1 MPCTL
6 YLSFMFR
13 RCFVILSLALFAC
26 ALVAQA
32 ATPPPAASGKGTKTQ
47 KSKPEKAVATEFSE
61 DVAKQALNRIRDG
74 LQGHNPRQ
82 MLSAFSRDQMDGY
95 YAFEDRLY
103 SYFDRYD
110 SFRAYFHIL
119 QTSME
124 NGRGVALAEWQ
135 IEGTPRSGPTERHEG
150 QVRFEF
156 ASGAKGWQI
165 VEFSPRDFFR

>member
-1 MPCTL
+1 
-6 YLSFMFR
+6 MFR
-13 RCFVILSLALFAC
+13 RCFVVLSLALFAC
-26 ALVAQA
+26 ALVAQTS
-32 ATPPPAASGKGTKTQ
+32 TPTPAVSGKAAKTK

-82 MLSAFSRDQMDGY
+82 MLSAFSPDQMDGY

-103 SYFDRYD
+103 SYFNRYD
-110 SFRAYFHIL
+110 SIRAYFHIL
-119 QTSME
+119 QTSTE
-124 NGRGVALAEWQ
+124 NGRGIALAEWQ

-156 ASGAKGWQI
+156 ASGDKGWQI
-165 VEFSPRDFFR
+165 VEFTPRDFFR